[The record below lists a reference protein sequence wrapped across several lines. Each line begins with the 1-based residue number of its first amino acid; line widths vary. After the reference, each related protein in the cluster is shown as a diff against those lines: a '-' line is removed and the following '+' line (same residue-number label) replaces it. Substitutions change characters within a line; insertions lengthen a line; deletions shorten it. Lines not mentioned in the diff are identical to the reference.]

1 MSQKFLLF
9 CEEIFLNYYY
19 IKKIPSNN
27 LGFCIL
33 FIIHVWN
40 NVCWVKKF
48 HNLMICFL
56 ENEKKKNLF
65 GEQVGSMGTRHMGRM
80 GSDM

>member
-1 MSQKFLLF
+1 
-9 CEEIFLNYYY
+9 
-19 IKKIPSNN
+19 
-27 LGFCIL
+27 
-33 FIIHVWN
+33 
-40 NVCWVKKF
+40 
-48 HNLMICFL
+48 MICFL